1 MQKLPSHAE
10 NLLSVDVKQTV
21 QVNASEKSIN
31 LDVQSYVDVVEIA
44 TIELVFNDFYSIVFF
59 SKQWTKLDIFFKKST
74 NNVIWNLFSIQNL

>member
-1 MQKLPSHAE
+1 MQKLPSHPE
-10 NLLSVDVKQTV
+10 NLLSVDEKQTV

-31 LDVQSYVDVVEIA
+31 LDVQSYVDVLEIA